1 MVSLRMKKSEDWSP
15 RTSSVLMDLN
25 NMMHKKG
32 LTLIFFVEDNQIRK
46 NPVFVI
52 MNLRKNLQL
61 VLDIPSSG
69 SFCSDLKSQLKRCS
83 FTFVHSWISSCL
95 QHCNNYKNETI
106 EEKKFWHIA
115 IHRDFINTFVL
126 LVAVFSCEKTVISNH

>member
-69 SFCSDLKSQLKRCS
+69 SFCSDLKS
-83 FTFVHSWISSCL
+83 
-95 QHCNNYKNETI
+95 
-106 EEKKFWHIA
+106 
-115 IHRDFINTFVL
+115 
-126 LVAVFSCEKTVISNH
+126 